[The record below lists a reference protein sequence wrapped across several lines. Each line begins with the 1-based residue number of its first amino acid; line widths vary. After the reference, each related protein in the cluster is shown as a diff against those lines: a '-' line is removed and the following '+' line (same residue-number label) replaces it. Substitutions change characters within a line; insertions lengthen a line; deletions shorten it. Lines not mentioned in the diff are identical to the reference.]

1 MQAEITL
8 LRIDLLLETIGA
20 IIAFAISHY
29 ANSAYKM
36 TSQKKLSDLSTG
48 FLVLSV
54 SMFGRVI
61 GTIYFFVL
69 AGTGSTG
76 NAESMRNLVIIAVE
90 MLRIMAY
97 ILFAVSTRRG
107 IREQTQIG
115 STSLLL
121 LLAIPSLINP
131 TLEMMAIIVLLVVVL
146 QSLMNYAS
154 NRSRFALYV
163 LVGFL
168 FLLLSHIFLIF
179 SFDEYRGY
187 LLSQVFQ
194 FLGLIALLVMLIKAG
209 R

>member
-1 MQAEITL
+1 MI
-8 LRIDLLLETIGA
+8 
-20 IIAFAISHY
+20 
-29 ANSAYKM
+29 
-36 TSQKKLSDLSTG
+36 
-48 FLVLSV
+48 
-54 SMFGRVI
+54 
-61 GTIYFFVL
+61 
-69 AGTGSTG
+69 
-76 NAESMRNLVIIAVE
+76 
-90 MLRIMAY
+90 
-97 ILFAVSTRRG
+97 
-107 IREQTQIG
+107 
-115 STSLLL
+115 
-121 LLAIPSLINP
+121 
-131 TLEMMAIIVLLVVVL
+131 AIIVLLVVVL

>member
-1 MQAEITL
+1 MQTEIML
-8 LRIDLLLETIGA
+8 IRIDLILETIGA

-29 ANSAYKM
+29 ANTAYKL
-36 TSQKKLSDLSTG
+36 TREKRLSDLSTG

-69 AGTGSTG
+69 ADASGSG
-76 NAESMRNLVIIAVE
+76 EALSLRNIVIIAYE
-90 MLRIMAY
+90 ALRIMAY
-97 ILFAVSTRRG
+97 ALFALSTRRG
-107 IREQTQIG
+107 VREYENNAP
-115 STSLLL
+115 LM
-121 LLAIPSLINP
+121 LLALPGLIDPN
-131 TLEMMAIIVLLVVVL
+131 LEMIAIIVLLVVVL
-146 QSLMNYAS
+146 QALINYAS

-163 LVGFL
+163 VIGFL

-179 SFDEYRGY
+179 SFNEYRGY
-187 LLSQVFQ
+187 ILSQLSQ